1 MTRSVAN
8 EVPPWYPE
16 CRKRTININIFRTG
30 DERVEVVLWG
40 DALPDPGGDVGFRG
54 WPDMT
59 YMELKRSID
68 RLRNIWRDRV
78 VWHLGPGNTY
88 PYAKELDQA
97 KDPARW
103 DSLGRELARAGRQL
117 FILLFESGD
126 SGLRLA
132 GRLLADALLSD
143 EQIIR
148 VHSDDLF
155 VPWPMLYTP
164 ADPDVNLYAADAPW
178 SSDGFWGYRH
188 LVEHTISQTPR
199 FDARIRPG
207 GERLITGMMLD
218 PRLDSD
224 YPVPCVQPLKD
235 FFQEHTTVILR
246 ESRAILAE
254 HLMGRQ
260 VADQISY
267 FCCHAAFESLEEAQ
281 LTLGDGIE
289 IVTDDFREW
298 LDDRTLSS
306 SPIVFVNSCEG
317 GKLASLFYT
326 SFGMVLLK
334 AGANCLLGPQIQV
347 PPLFAKEYALAFFR
361 RFLRGDRIGDVVQE
375 IAREWTDTLMN
386 PLGLAVSLYRGLDTH
401 IDPAS
406 LQ

>member
-1 MTRSVAN
+1 M
-8 EVPPWYPE
+8 
-16 CRKRTININIFRTG
+16 K
-30 DERVEVVLWG
+30 
-40 DALPDPGGDVGFRG
+40 
-54 WPDMT
+54 
-59 YMELKRSID
+59 YMDLKGSID
-68 RLRNIWRDRV
+68 RLRNTWRDRV
-78 VWHLGPGNTY
+78 VRHRGPGNSY
-88 PYAKELDQA
+88 PYAHQLDQS
-97 KDPARW
+97 KDPGRW

-117 FILLFESGD
+117 FTLLFESGD
-126 SGLRLA
+126 SGLQLV
-132 GRLLADALLSD
+132 GQLLADALLSD

-178 SSDGFWGYRH
+178 SLDGFWGYRH
-188 LVEHTISQTPR
+188 LVEHTISEMPR
-199 FDARIRPG
+199 FDARIRPD

-218 PRLDSD
+218 PRLDAK
-224 YPVPCVQPLKD
+224 YHTQPCVKPLKD
-235 FFQEHTTVILR
+235 FFQDRTTVILR

-254 HLMGRQ
+254 HLMGRK

-267 FCCHAAFESLEEAQ
+267 FCCHAAFESIEQAQ
-281 LTLGDGIE
+281 LALGDGIE

-298 LDDRTLSS
+298 LTNRTLSS
-306 SPIVFVNSCEG
+306 SPVVFVNSCEG

-347 PPLFAKEYALAFFR
+347 PPLFAREYALEFFR
-361 RFLRGDRIGDVVQE
+361 RFLRGDRIGDVVHE
-375 IAREWTDTLMN
+375 IAREWMDTLKN
-386 PLGLAVSLYRGLDTH
+386 PLGLVVSLYRGLDTH